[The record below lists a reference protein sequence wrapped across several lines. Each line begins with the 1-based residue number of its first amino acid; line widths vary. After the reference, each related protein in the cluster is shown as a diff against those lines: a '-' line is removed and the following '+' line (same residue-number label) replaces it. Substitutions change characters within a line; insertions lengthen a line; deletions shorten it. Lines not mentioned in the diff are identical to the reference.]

1 MLEQLPRL
9 VAHLKWA
16 DDRAFESLRAMPHPD
31 PAAVK
36 VLAHVLGAE
45 EVWLARMQ
53 QRESRSAVWPDLDL
67 DGCERLAHEVHAGL
81 EELLDS
87 LSEQD
92 LDRIVAYR
100 TSTGAAFEST
110 MIDILFQVITH
121 GAYHR
126 GQIAMAVRAGGS
138 APLYTDWIAF
148 VRGGV
153 PATKADSARSRT
165 GGK

>member
-9 VAHLKWA
+9 VAHLEWA

-53 QRESRSAVWPDLDL
+53 QREPRSAVWPELDL
-67 DGCERLAHEVHAGL
+67 DGCERLAREVHAGL
-81 EELLDS
+81 DELLDS

-92 LDRIVAYR
+92 LDRIVGYR
-100 TSTGAAFEST
+100 NSAGAAFEST
-110 MIDILFQVITH
+110 VIDILFQVITH

-126 GQIAMAVRAGGS
+126 GQIVMAVRAGGS

-148 VRGGV
+148 VRGGA
-153 PATKADSARSRT
+153 PGTKRDSARARPDR
-165 GGK
+165 G